1 LRSRASHL
9 QHWLSKFPRA
19 IRQFLFITA
28 NISKKAVS
36 ETALMLSP
44 QSRGELIQE
53 RSRII
58 MAVEVDHKASVS
70 SLNRKIN
77 QLTRPETHPLVAG
90 FLLSGLL
97 AANVAPDREGGNK
110 ISLIGLC
117 SLRTT

>member
-1 LRSRASHL
+1 MATVSKLMLGAVIAVTSIASPAL
-9 QHWLSKFPRA
+9 AQQISKSDPS
-19 IRQFLFITA
+19 
-28 NISKKAVS
+28 ISVHHSKYLKKAVS

-44 QSRGELIQE
+44 QRRGELIQE

-70 SLNRKIN
+70 SLNRTIN

-97 AANVAPDREGGNK
+97 AANVAPD
-110 ISLIGLC
+110 
-117 SLRTT
+117 

>member
-1 LRSRASHL
+1 
-9 QHWLSKFPRA
+9 
-19 IRQFLFITA
+19 
-28 NISKKAVS
+28 
-36 ETALMLSP
+36 MLSP

-77 QLTRPETHPLVAG
+77 QLRPETHPLVAG